1 MKVSIIG
8 VGDMGID
15 VARHVHS
22 AGFDTIAFDLNEE
35 RLKLVGDLSIS
46 VAKRMEDAV
55 SSSEVHL
62 IMVATD
68 AQSETVTR
76 EIIRHGKKGSVVVI
90 LATNS
95 PKTMVALSKECEA
108 AGLGFVDAPVC
119 FGRQGAKEGTLASLC
134 GGSEADIAK
143 IKPVVDSYSRKL
155 HHVGPVGAGQVGK
168 ACNNMLHWA
177 ACIANYEVL
186 ALAKRYGLDAQRM
199 RETLLECPGRNG
211 TLQAWDDT
219 RFTWHEKDMDL
230 ALDLA
235 QDGDLPLPLFGQVD
249 QLIKYFHADQVKA
262 LLYGAEAQ
270 YLGKPVKPLSPD
282 EGGLGKP
289 LRNSKSGMS

>member
-15 VARHVHS
+15 VARHVHT
-22 AGFDTIAFDLNEE
+22 AGFDTIAFDLSEE
-35 RLKLVGDLSIS
+35 RLKLARELSIP
-46 VAKRMEDAV
+46 VAKSMAEVV
-55 SSSEVHL
+55 SEADVHL

-68 AQSETVTR
+68 AQSESVTR
-76 EIIRHGKKGSVVVI
+76 DIIKHGKKGSVVVI
-90 LATNS
+90 LATNG
-95 PKTMVALSKECEA
+95 PKTMVSLSKECEA
-108 AGLGFVDAPVC
+108 AGFGFVDAPVC

-134 GGSEADIAK
+134 GGSDADIAK
-143 IKPVVDSYSRKL
+143 IKPIVDCYSRKL

-211 TLQAWDDT
+211 TLEAWDNT

-235 QDGDLPLPLFGQVD
+235 QEGGLPLPLYGHID
-249 QLIKYFHADQVKA
+249 QLIKFFHADQVKD
-262 LLYGAEAQ
+262 LLYGTEAQ
-270 YLGKPVKPLSPD
+270 YLGKPIKPLSPS
-282 EGGLGKP
+282 EGGLGK
-289 LRNSKSGMS
+289 